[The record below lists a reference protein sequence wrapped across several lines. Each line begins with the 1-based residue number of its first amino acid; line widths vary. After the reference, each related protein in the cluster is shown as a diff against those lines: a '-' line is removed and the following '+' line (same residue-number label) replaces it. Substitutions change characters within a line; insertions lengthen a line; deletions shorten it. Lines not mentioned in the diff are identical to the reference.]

1 MKTHWHWV
9 KGWAKGTF
17 QDGKA
22 FVAPVWAG
30 SDESEEKA
38 YLALDQKIQERLAAW
53 KNRSSKKSKEVR
65 LGDYGLS
72 DLAERLLE
80 RGESPELGQW
90 AITRNGYG
98 CRTLCVEKLFI
109 ADIDCYHW
117 NPWGRILLKVP
128 GVWGRLRDL
137 CLSLTAWGRAKVA
150 QEKKERFIWES
161 AKSKAMELW
170 PEASTE
176 RLESLT
182 RICKFGMEDSSLSFD
197 IHRTT
202 RGFRVIE
209 RSRAWDARAQET
221 LNLMQQLGC
230 DELYMTLCRKQD
242 CFRAR
247 LEAKPWRC
255 GSVRPPV
262 KYPFNGIHDEQAFT
276 TWLNDFQD
284 KAKHRRAC
292 AWIGH
297 LGADSHWEPA
307 RALCKLHEE
316 QTGSH
321 ETTKRLA

>member
-1 MKTHWHWV
+1 MKTQLHWV
-9 KGWAKGTF
+9 KGWARGTF

-53 KNRSSKKSKEVR
+53 KNRPRERSREER
-65 LGDYGLS
+65 LDDYGFS
-72 DLAERLLE
+72 DVAERLLE

-98 CRTLCVEKLFI
+98 CRILCVEKLFI
-109 ADIDCYHW
+109 ADIDCFNW
-117 NPWGRILLKVP
+117 NPWEWILLKVP
-128 GVWGRLRDL
+128 SVWDRLLDL
-137 CLSLTAWGRAKVA
+137 RLSLTGRGREKVA
-150 QEKKERFIWES
+150 KKKKEHFIWQ
-161 AKSKAMELW
+161 AAQSKAMDLW
-170 PEASTE
+170 PGAPKE

-197 IHRTT
+197 IYRTT

-209 RSRAWDARAQET
+209 RSRAWDARAQAAQ
-221 LNLMQQLGC
+221 NLMQQLGC

-262 KYPFNGIHDEQAFT
+262 KYPFNGIHEEQTFNA
-276 TWLNDFQD
+276 WLNDFQD
-284 KAKHRRAC
+284 RAKHRRAC

-297 LGADSHWEPA
+297 LGEDSYWEPA
-307 RALCKLHEE
+307 RALCKMHED
-316 QTGSH
+316 QTGTH
-321 ETTKRLA
+321 ETTKQLA